1 MRIELARLDEFD
13 GKFAKVYEPGELE
26 TDDERIHFA
35 APVSVSGRVERS
47 KGKVVVTG
55 ELDTR
60 VQVECDRCLKYVDL
74 PAQTKFN
81 LEYVTPE
88 AYQAIAPAELTD
100 KDLALS
106 VFDGESIDV
115 DELVLEQLLLTV
127 PSRVLCDETCK
138 GLCPIC
144 GVDRNT
150 AECKCAEKEVDPRW
164 EALRELAD
172 GK

>member
-1 MRIELARLDEFD
+1 MEIELARLDKS
-13 GKFAKVYEPGELE
+13 GKFVQVYQPGELE
-26 TDDERIHFA
+26 TDDERIHLA

-74 PAQTKFN
+74 PAQTKFK

-88 AYQAIAPAELTD
+88 AYEATAPVELTD
-100 KDLALS
+100 TDLSLS

-115 DELVLEQLLLTV
+115 DELVREQLLLTV
-127 PSRVLCDETCK
+127 PSRVLCSETCK

-144 GVDRNT
+144 GVDQNT
-150 AECKCAEKEVDPRW
+150 AECRCAEKEIDPRW
-164 EALRELAD
+164 ETLRELAN